1 MRLGCCSRTNDVVEP
16 MIKPQWYVNCSSM
29 AKQALDAAIDGENP
43 KLEFFPKQYL
53 AEWKRFSYFIYLH
66 ITYKMKLDAWAQ
78 WVAWCNNL
86 FYSLELS
93 NSLSPKDTLCM
104 KFLSIDVAYE
114 LDWALLR
121 ITIQMWWN
129 DNSLAPYMCCIPT

>member
-1 MRLGCCSRTNDVVEP
+1 MELECIVYSFFLKLFDYLCVFSQYVIPCFTCAFLQGLYRGAKNNEMRLGCCSRTNDVVEP

-66 ITYKMKLDAWAQ
+66 ITYKMKLDA
-78 WVAWCNNL
+78 
-86 FYSLELS
+86 
-93 NSLSPKDTLCM
+93 
-104 KFLSIDVAYE
+104 
-114 LDWALLR
+114 
-121 ITIQMWWN
+121 
-129 DNSLAPYMCCIPT
+129 